1 MSLEDVI
8 KRKLQEQKKDEQN
21 EQDRLKQTAIQALR
35 NQKAG
40 KHVVQQTEPQKSGTK
55 GMDFLQAGAL
65 KNINLGKEF
74 QDGYQFGD
82 IAKTELALKKAVA
95 QTILGTGL
103 DNTLNMWK
111 GIGGT
116 VEGVVDLGMYGVAGI
131 QKATGH
137 EKAAEK
143 TKKAAQ
149 ADFFGETVLG
159 DALEFVNRSSV
170 LGNTSKSIAAGIGQG
185 ALTVG
190 LGMLTGGLGAAA
202 STAITTG
209 VTGLS
214 SMGQGMTEAYEGNA
228 TDKEAALYG
237 LISGVV
243 DAGTELLTGGLGKG
257 ANAIGIGKG
266 IGGIDDMIASGLT
279 KNIKNKFAKNLAQM
293 GVKAVG
299 EGVEEALSYA
309 GQTLAKKWT
318 YLSEKELKELW
329 SNQEL
334 LENFVVGTLTSAF
347 MQAGDAADATAKG
360 QDFVT
365 GRTDAEQTV
374 IDKVY
379 KDRVAEQEKGGK
391 KLTTKEKGQIL
402 DTVEQ
407 AYERGEIAVED
418 IEAALGGETYR
429 KYTEA
434 TKQQEAMQAEFD
446 QLNGMKKSDMTGAQE
461 DRLQELRQQLE
472 TMKTED
478 AVGKLQVQYLQ
489 EAWAKVG
496 SGKLAESYNQ
506 REQRRQ
512 AFQADVESYDAK
524 QRAIVQKAIDSG
536 ILNNTRKSHE
546 FVDLVAKIGAETGT
560 DFDFTD
566 SKKLRESGFA
576 LEGVT
581 VNGFTDGKTVTVNIN
596 SAKALNT
603 VVGHEIMHV
612 LEGTELAGKLQEQL
626 FAYAKTKGEFDKRR
640 ADLETLYAGRDAD
653 IDRELAAD
661 LVGDYLFTDI
671 DFVRNLKSGDRNLFQ
686 RVFDEIKHLVK
697 LATAGSKEARE
708 LEKVKKLFEDV
719 YREAGTEKSTAKDGG
734 VEYSVSQKND
744 TESQQFKRWF
754 GDWQNNPENASKIV
768 NQDGTPKVMYHG
780 SPAQF
785 SVFDKK
791 KAKGSGMYGRGF
803 YFTDSAEQASVY
815 GNRYSVYLDVKHP
828 LQSGGE
834 QVSRQ
839 QVRKFLEAVAENEDY
854 SIENYGTYDVEQV
867 LQTVMGSQ
875 KNADAFKII
884 QDINATAIGDM
895 VEAAELFNSING
907 TAFDGIVVPTETV
920 VFRPEQ
926 IKSATDNVG
935 TFDGSNPDIRYS
947 LSPEADKAYMDAV
960 ENANI
965 EAAQVMVDEAANEAG
980 FTVSG
985 HHGTYAMFNEF
996 SPDFL
1001 GRHGLAFGP
1010 GFYFSTRRATA
1021 KSYEE
1026 KGGRIIDAYLKAEKS
1041 LSPDEKTMSFGQMR
1055 KFAKA
1060 LEKASKKQKL
1070 GLWGT
1075 IELYTGEHNDLD
1087 IINELWYKARD
1098 NMRHEEFFGIL
1109 RDTLGYD
1116 SVKVDFEG
1124 ANETFYVVF
1133 NADQIKSADPV
1144 TYDDEGN
1151 VIPLSQRFNP
1161 KSKDIRESLSRAGET
1176 AGFDDSQIYGRDV
1189 ALEGPEWTKPVAAQT
1204 ESKAPGMEAPT
1215 AAEMPKAQTV
1225 EAPVA
1230 EEKTVQT
1237 EQEEA
1242 KAAPAMEAPTA
1253 AEMAGEKPVEAPVAE
1268 EAKEG
1273 AVKEAETEE
1282 PEKPKTYTLTE
1293 LLQQEEENLQ
1303 TQVQELEQKHREDMA
1318 RLDQR
1323 IKDLRAAESR
1333 RGQKAEI
1340 RWNQLENRIASFEN
1354 EIEENRNAM
1363 QEVAAEYDKII
1374 AEKQNEIQK
1383 KKRKESGSVQSLKRS
1398 IAHQKKLKANAV
1410 AKYRAKIETLEVRLA
1425 EAKED
1430 LASAMRDSDSG
1441 KTLSRINAV
1450 YGQKKAAEERFKKKI
1465 EHLREK
1471 ITANRE
1477 RMRNVTAGQDAY
1489 VRKEQQIQRRL
1500 EADKIT
1506 LRETFDQRIAQIRE
1520 KTASEEEFTAEKA
1533 RELYEAVRD
1542 HKKGDHWPAEIKE
1555 MLDWGYSYQQ
1565 IKSAL
1570 LMVENKPGAKTDPNV
1585 PHEKTAR
1592 EIIAR
1597 AYDDAVY
1604 KILELETDYGV
1615 QERNLE
1621 DAAKAELEK
1630 FKKNYRGKESRM
1642 KYAIE
1647 AARLI
1652 GNIKGWKDKKTGWSY
1667 QINTL
1672 GRNLREVVRDEE
1684 GNPDTET
1691 ADAITDYLEGNYDRN
1706 EAELNKEANR
1716 IKEAYRQMNMT
1727 KEENVY
1733 VQMLGEYRSE
1743 DNNGE
1748 KIYVTKDEV
1757 ESFYEAHKDQID
1769 TEKVETILEM
1779 ARKMYDDLFE
1789 RENEIRRQHGM
1800 EELKYIKGYF
1810 PHWQETQQKVWQ
1822 KILNIKPGMEEKQ
1835 PTRIAGTTG
1844 YHRPNVQSRF
1854 FQKERRGPLTE
1865 FNFMKGLDMYVDGA
1879 LDQIYHIP
1887 DIQRRKAVE
1896 NHLRLVAVKEG
1907 DPEGAEQLQKKLEAI
1922 QDSDVYNADEA
1933 QAEIDKL
1940 FEKQPNDLSN
1950 LVQDL
1955 RKGTDVLTGKKTIED
1970 QAAEIAANKTI
1981 MQDMAQLSSR
1991 VSANQIVG
1999 SISTAASNV
2008 IPIVQN
2014 MAVVGPAQT
2023 GKAMLDAMRS
2033 IGKDD
2038 SVVEKSTFLTN
2049 RLRQNEKLYKEFWDK
2064 ASDVLSKPMTVMDSI
2079 ASETVWRS
2087 KYMQNLE
2094 RGMTEAEAIQDADRY
2109 AKGLMASRSRGN
2121 MPTIFASKNPL
2132 LRGFTQYQLEQINQ
2146 YMFAAKDI
2154 PLEVKNEGKVALPMA
2169 YAKLLIGSHL
2179 LNGLLQMIT
2188 GREMVTDPI
2197 GILGEIG
2204 KDIFREI
2211 GDDDEEEPL
2220 EEAGKV
2226 TVNALKELAQE
2237 LPFIGSALGG
2247 GRFPIASAMPYGGAW
2262 EMVTGAVEDVTQGD
2276 LTNLFKEFMSAIFYG
2291 AMPMGGGQLKKTLEG
2306 AGMWLEMDDAFPFV
2320 KPRKT
2325 TGSYTAKGDL
2335 RFKVEANPW
2344 NVFKSLIFGQYSS
2357 QAAREY
2363 FDEGRKPL
2371 SEGQLEEFQSVD
2383 MSMSEY
2389 WDYRDALKAAGDKTA
2404 DKMEVVMGL
2413 DLPMEQKNILA
2424 NNIVDRKDP
2433 IDLTGAEDFGSF
2445 AEFDFFNQ
2453 HRKKYDFLKG
2463 SGVPIAQYLTMEAA
2477 NNALKE
2483 YEPGSEEMQKFL
2495 KDNNLTLEKCQA
2507 LQREKQTLDFRY
2519 NSGEKKYAFLINNGI
2534 SVQEF
2539 EAMSQEEKD
2548 EVNMLYENPK
2558 KMEFLRGKGIT
2569 AAQYKDLDK
2578 VTKED
2583 LDYQYKNPEKYSFLQ
2598 KNGISVA
2605 DYSGFDKA
2613 TKDAWDTMAKNPK
2626 KYEFLKKQG
2635 VTVDQYKLF
2644 NQGWKDAWNWAYD
2657 NQDAYLVSQGVTEDL
2672 YTYRRYV
2679 DKIKGISGDKNEK
2692 GNTIS
2697 GSKRK
2702 KIWAYI
2708 QTLPLSDG
2716 AKRLL
2721 FKQMDP
2727 DDDTYDTEVVRY
2739 VQSLGMTYA
2748 EKKRI
2753 LEKLGFKI
2761 DANGKITK

>member
-1 MSLEDVI
+1 MSLEDAI
-8 KRKLQEQKKDEQN
+8 RRKLQEQKKDEQN

-65 KNINLGKEF
+65 KNIDLGKEF

-402 DTVEQ
+402 DAVEQ

-478 AVGKLQVQYLQ
+478 AAGKLQLQYQQ
-489 EAWAKVG
+489 EARAKAG
-496 SGKLAESYNQ
+496 GGQLMESYNQ

-640 ADLETLYAGRDAD
+640 ANLETLYAGRDAN

-671 DFVRNLKSGDRNLFQ
+671 DFVRNLKAGNRNLFQ

-719 YREAGTEKSTAKDGG
+719 YREAGREKSTAKDGG
-734 VEYSVSQKND
+734 VEYSISKDVNGNSFVDVTEDIFDANNGESIARVIQKVIAEKFHNIIDVHGQKIQINKTTNDEFRRSNSANELMSSNPQAYIDKLKTIANADEILRTARNWIGEEKKHNRKDDIVEFARGNVAYRVGLNGYIADVIVGTRKNGSAVLYDLVNIYEKEITEAPVTVASKDNSQRRQDASAEEIITQPNATVK
-744 TESQQFKRWF
+744 QQF
-754 GDWQNNPENASKIV
+754 
-768 NQDGTPKVMYHG
+768 
-780 SPAQF
+780 
-785 SVFDKK
+785 
-791 KAKGSGMYGRGF
+791 
-803 YFTDSAEQASVY
+803 
-815 GNRYSVYLDVKHP
+815 
-828 LQSGGE
+828 
-834 QVSRQ
+834 
-839 QVRKFLEAVAENEDY
+839 
-854 SIENYGTYDVEQV
+854 
-867 LQTVMGSQ
+867 
-875 KNADAFKII
+875 
-884 QDINATAIGDM
+884 
-895 VEAAELFNSING
+895 
-907 TAFDGIVVPTETV
+907 
-920 VFRPEQ
+920 
-926 IKSATDNVG
+926 
-935 TFDGSNPDIRYS
+935 S
-947 LSPEADKAYMDAV
+947 LSPEADRAYMDAV
-960 ENANI
+960 ENANMD
-965 EAAQVMVDEAANEAG
+965 AAQVMVDEAAKQAG
-980 FTVSG
+980 FTEEVY
-985 HHGTYAMFNEF
+985 HGTRRGFGFTKYDPSKSNVESAFFTSGELAIARTYSQDDGVTNISLAQE
-996 SPDFL
+996 L
-1001 GRHGLAFGP
+1001 GL
-1010 GFYFSTRRATA
+1010 TA
-1021 KSYEE
+1021 GNYRFFANTEGMIE
-1026 KGGRIIDAYLKAEKS
+1026 IDAKGGVWDAIRLDQELQDKLNSGAGSNPYDRINPVTS
-1041 LSPDEKTMSFGQMR
+1041 T
-1055 KFAKA
+1055 
-1060 LEKASKKQKL
+1060 
-1070 GLWGT
+1070 
-1075 IELYTGEHNDLD
+1075 
-1087 IINELWYKARD
+1087 NELAGYAKKSGYRVVKITNVYD
-1098 NMRHEEFFGIL
+1098 QSMQPGQEYHQEKPGSVYIFLYPNEQL
-1109 RDTLGYD
+1109 R
-1116 SVKVDFEG
+1116 
-1124 ANETFYVVF
+1124 
-1133 NADQIKSADPV
+1133 SADPV

-1161 KSKDIRESLSRAGET
+1161 QSGDFRESLSRVGET

-1189 ALEGPEWTKPVAAQT
+1189 ALEAPTGELPVAAQP
-1204 ESKAPGMEAPT
+1204 ENKAPGMEAPT

-1230 EEKTVQT
+1230 EEKPVQT

-1253 AEMAGEKPVEAPVAE
+1253 AEMPGGKPVEAPVAE

-1465 EHLREK
+1465 ERLQEK

-1570 LMVENKPGAKTDPNV
+1570 LMVENKPGAKADPNV

-1597 AYDDAVY
+1597 AYDESVY

-1672 GRNLREVVRDEE
+1672 GRNLRDVVRDEE

-1844 YHRPNVQSRF
+1844 YHRPNIQSRF

-1865 FNFMKGLDMYVDGA
+1865 FNFMKGVDMYVGGA

-1955 RKGTDVLTGKKTIED
+1955 RKGTDMLTGKKTIED

-1999 SISTAASNV
+1999 SISSAASNV

-2132 LRGFTQYQLEQINQ
+2132 FRGFTQYQLEQINQ

-2306 AGMWLEMDDAFPFV
+2306 AGMWLEMDDEFPFV

-2383 MSMSEY
+2383 MSMREY

-2404 DKMEVVMGL
+2404 DQMEVVMGL
-2413 DLPMEQKNILA
+2413 DLPVEQKNILA

-2495 KDNNLTLEKCQA
+2495 KANNLTLEKCQA

-2539 EAMSQEEKD
+2539 EAMSQEKKD

-2558 KMEFLRGKGIT
+2558 KLEFLRGKGIT

-2605 DYSGFDKA
+2605 EYSGFDEA
-2613 TKDAWDTMAKNPK
+2613 TKGAWDTMAKNPK
-2626 KYEFLKKQG
+2626 KYDFLKKQG

-2644 NQGWKDAWNWAYD
+2644 NQGWKDAWNWAYN
-2657 NQDAYLVSQGVTEDL
+2657 NQDAYLVSQGVTDDL
-2672 YTYRRYV
+2672 YAYRRYV
-2679 DKIKGISGDKNEK
+2679 DKINGISGDK
-2692 GNTIS
+2692 
-2697 GSKRK
+2697 RK
-2702 KIWAYI
+2702 SDVWKYI
-2708 QTLPLSDG
+2708 QGLDLSDG
-2716 AKRLL
+2716 AKLML
-2721 FKQMDP
+2721 FKQEYP
-2727 DDDTYDTEVVRY
+2727 KDDTYDTEIVRY

>member
-1 MSLEDVI
+1 MSLEDAI
-8 KRKLQEQKKDEQN
+8 RRKLQEQKKDEQN

-40 KHVVQQTEPQKSGTK
+40 KHMVQQTEPQKSGTK

-65 KNINLGKEF
+65 KNIDLGKEF

-82 IAKTELALKKAVA
+82 YAKTELALKKAVA
-95 QTILGTGL
+95 QTILGTWL

-446 QLNGMKKSDMTGAQE
+446 KLNGMKKSDMTGAQE

-478 AVGKLQVQYLQ
+478 TAGKLQLQYQQ
-489 EAWAKVG
+489 EARAKAG
-496 SGKLAESYNQ
+496 GGQLMESYNQ

-512 AFQADVESYDAK
+512 AFQADLGSYDAK

-671 DFVRNLKSGDRNLFQ
+671 DFVRNLKAGNRNLFQ

-734 VEYSVSQKND
+734 VEYSISKDVNGNSFVDVTEDIFDANNGESIARVIQKVIAEKFHNIIDVHGQKIQINKTTNDEFRRSNSANELMSSNPQAYNDKLKTIANADEILRTARNWIGEEKKHNRKDDIVEFARGNVAYRVGLNGYIADVIVGTRKNGSAVLYDLVNIYEKEITEAPVTVASKDNSQRRQDASAEEIITQPNATVK
-744 TESQQFKRWF
+744 QQF
-754 GDWQNNPENASKIV
+754 
-768 NQDGTPKVMYHG
+768 
-780 SPAQF
+780 
-785 SVFDKK
+785 
-791 KAKGSGMYGRGF
+791 
-803 YFTDSAEQASVY
+803 
-815 GNRYSVYLDVKHP
+815 
-828 LQSGGE
+828 
-834 QVSRQ
+834 
-839 QVRKFLEAVAENEDY
+839 
-854 SIENYGTYDVEQV
+854 
-867 LQTVMGSQ
+867 
-875 KNADAFKII
+875 
-884 QDINATAIGDM
+884 
-895 VEAAELFNSING
+895 
-907 TAFDGIVVPTETV
+907 
-920 VFRPEQ
+920 
-926 IKSATDNVG
+926 
-935 TFDGSNPDIRYS
+935 S
-947 LSPEADKAYMDAV
+947 LSPETDRAYMDAV

-965 EAAQVMVDEAANEAG
+965 EAAQVMVDEAAKQAG
-980 FTVSG
+980 FTEEVY
-985 HHGTYAMFNEF
+985 HGTRRGFGFTKYDPSKSNAAPALFTSGDLAVARTYSQDDGVTNISLAQE
-996 SPDFL
+996 L
-1001 GRHGLAFGP
+1001 GL
-1010 GFYFSTRRATA
+1010 TA
-1021 KSYEE
+1021 GNYRFFANTEGMIE
-1026 KGGRIIDAYLKAEKS
+1026 IDAKGGVWDAIRLDQELQDKLNSGAGSNPYDRINPVTS
-1041 LSPDEKTMSFGQMR
+1041 T
-1055 KFAKA
+1055 
-1060 LEKASKKQKL
+1060 
-1070 GLWGT
+1070 
-1075 IELYTGEHNDLD
+1075 
-1087 IINELWYKARD
+1087 NELAGYAKKSGYRVVKITNVYD
-1098 NMRHEEFFGIL
+1098 QSMQPGQEYHQEKPGSVYIFLYPNEQL
-1109 RDTLGYD
+1109 R
-1116 SVKVDFEG
+1116 
-1124 ANETFYVVF
+1124 
-1133 NADQIKSADPV
+1133 SADPV

-1161 KSKDIRESLSRAGET
+1161 QSGDFRESLSRAGET

-1189 ALEGPEWTKPVAAQT
+1189 ALEAPVQKAPVAAQP

-1230 EEKTVQT
+1230 EEKSVQT

-2404 DKMEVVMGL
+2404 DQMEVVMGL

-2558 KMEFLRGKGIT
+2558 KLEFLRGKGIT

-2644 NQGWKDAWNWAYD
+2644 NQGWKDAWNWAYN

-2679 DKIKGISGDKNEK
+2679 DKINGISGDK
-2692 GNTIS
+2692 
-2697 GSKRK
+2697 RK
-2702 KIWAYI
+2702 SDVWKYI
-2708 QTLPLSDG
+2708 QGLDLSDG
-2716 AKRLL
+2716 AKLLL
-2721 FKQMDP
+2721 FKQEYP
-2727 DDDTYDTEVVRY
+2727 KDDTYDTEIVRY

-2753 LEKLGFKI
+2753 LEKLGF
-2761 DANGKITK
+2761 